1 MEAPLFLALAAF
13 LVWLLFGVVYVLNVI
28 LARRR
33 RRSREARTA
42 GTRHLGVV
50 RMDGR
55 KLKLNVK
62 EGGR

>member
-28 LARRR
+28 LARR

-62 EGGR
+62 EGGK